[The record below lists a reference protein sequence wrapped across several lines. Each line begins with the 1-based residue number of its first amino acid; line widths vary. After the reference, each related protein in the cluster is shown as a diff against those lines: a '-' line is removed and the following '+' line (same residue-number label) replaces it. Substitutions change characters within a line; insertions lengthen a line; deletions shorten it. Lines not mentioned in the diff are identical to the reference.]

1 MGNYRR
7 ARKSM
12 RRIRKSFCVFSCL
25 VFFET
30 MRDRCERCTL
40 TVSHFEIHRYGHE
53 GVDDNVEF
61 DEDRDGSSDDKEIDV
76 DEI

>member
-1 MGNYRR
+1 
-7 ARKSM
+7 
-12 RRIRKSFCVFSCL
+12 
-25 VFFET
+25 
-30 MRDRCERCTL
+30 MRDRCERYTL
-40 TVSHFEIHRYGHE
+40 TASPFGMHRYGHE